1 MQGSQQ
7 YNDIIHHPHYSSMRH
22 PHMSRRSRAAQFSAF
37 AALSGYD
44 TAVQEAGRR
53 TVERPELTEDT
64 LAVLDERM
72 QILREQEGECPAVTV
87 TCFVPDL
94 RKAGGACET
103 VCGCVRRIDDYEQKL
118 VFTDGRRLALR
129 DILALEGEL
138 FRNFWKTGEM

>member
-7 YNDIIHHPHYSSMRH
+7 YNDIIHCPHHSSMRH

-44 TAVQEAGRR
+44 ASVQEAGRR
-53 TVERPELTEDT
+53 TVERPELTEDA

-72 QILREQEGECPAVTV
+72 QILREREGEHPAVAV

-103 VCGCVRRIDDYEQKL
+103 VRGCVRWIDDYEQTL
-118 VFTDGRRLALR
+118 VLTDGRRLPLQN
-129 DILALEGEL
+129 ILALEGEL
-138 FRNFWKTGEM
+138 FRNFGKTGET